1 MLDLLAQE
9 GRSEN
14 NRTVTSTG
22 PTGSASAGR
31 RPRRSTEEVRAR
43 LLEAARDLFLVHGY
57 EATYTKDIAAK
68 AGVAEK
74 VLYGNFASKAG
85 IFDAAFTEPF
95 AQLTD
100 RYIAEWRDDDPA
112 TTTEQRIGGFVTG
125 LFELAHRNRA
135 ILRSVLARRT
145 TNGRDAGPDIIHHV
159 ARAIHSLRRID
170 QAQLPGVDQDAALIA
185 VAGMVFGVVLLD
197 DMLTPPGRRRPS
209 RQRLQAEMTNLI
221 LHGVLR
227 DQPTLSDVAIN
238 NQHHADVAS
247 PQVADQQSR

>member
-1 MLDLLAQE
+1 
-9 GRSEN
+9 
-14 NRTVTSTG
+14 VTTTG
-22 PTGSASAGR
+22 PTRSASAGR

-43 LLEAARDLFLVHGY
+43 LLEAAHELFLAHGY
-57 EATYTKDIAAK
+57 EAIYTKDIAAK

-74 VLYGNFASKAG
+74 VLYANFAGKAG

-100 RYIAEWRDDDPA
+100 RYIAEWQDNDAA
-112 TTTEQRIGGFVTG
+112 TTTEERIGGFVAG
-125 LFELAHRNRA
+125 LFELAHRNRTV
-135 ILRSVLARRT
+135 LRSVLARQI

-170 QAQLPGVDQDAALIA
+170 QPQLPGVDQDAALIA

-209 RQRLQAEMTNLI
+209 RQRLEAEMTNLI
-221 LHGVLR
+221 LHGVLHR
-227 DQPTLSDVAIN
+227 DP
-238 NQHHADVAS
+238 
-247 PQVADQQSR
+247 